1 MPKNKKPKRKTG
13 VRLVGTPAVLP
24 QRPEQKHNR
33 FTSTGNFTGTLDAVA
48 LTISTTATK
57 DNEYSL
63 PDLEGDVYR
72 TLRQYGLILARYQIA
87 DKAKFARR
95 YKHEPKIID
104 TACRIVAN
112 YLFTEIYGFDPSVNT
127 VHLFPLQA
135 ALGLPEPSVDAILAT
150 QAYIGTEAFRDLA
163 NDKVIK
169 NPDIL
174 EALQFTGREL
184 DELGTHRYH
193 DTDPMPHYLKQI
205 VKSINSEHKG
215 ERTNALK
222 VYDYV
227 CSHLENTKSR
237 ADHNRLNRQTDE
249 QRAKEKADQKKRQE
263 QKSKQHYRS
272 KPLESTTM
280 VGWERVVIGKP
291 ELTISHTGLIGRR
304 IIAAREG
311 KYVRDLGR
319 IISDPEQRIF
329 GRKTKALG
337 GVVIVDCSG
346 SMSLTDEEMK
356 DIMKSSSGCTV
367 IAYSSR
373 GDEADGEPNV
383 WLVARRGRQV
393 RRLPYFPGGNG
404 VDGPALEY
412 GLSFRTH
419 NAPVVWISDTHVTGA
434 NGYSQN
440 RLRDVCL
447 RLCRKHNIHV
457 ARDCETATDI
467 LTKLQRGQRVIPNIP
482 KSNNEEE

>member
-1 MPKNKKPKRKTG
+1 
-13 VRLVGTPAVLP
+13 
-24 QRPEQKHNR
+24 
-33 FTSTGNFTGTLDAVA
+33 
-48 LTISTTATK
+48 
-57 DNEYSL
+57 
-63 PDLEGDVYR
+63 
-72 TLRQYGLILARYQIA
+72 
-87 DKAKFARR
+87 
-95 YKHEPKIID
+95 
-104 TACRIVAN
+104 
-112 YLFTEIYGFDPSVNT
+112 
-127 VHLFPLQA
+127 
-135 ALGLPEPSVDAILAT
+135 
-150 QAYIGTEAFRDLA
+150 
-163 NDKVIK
+163 
-169 NPDIL
+169 
-174 EALQFTGREL
+174 
-184 DELGTHRYH
+184 
-193 DTDPMPHYLKQI
+193 
-205 VKSINSEHKG
+205 
-215 ERTNALK
+215 
-222 VYDYV
+222 
-227 CSHLENTKSR
+227 
-237 ADHNRLNRQTDE
+237 
-249 QRAKEKADQKKRQE
+249 
-263 QKSKQHYRS
+263 
-272 KPLESTTM
+272 M

-367 IAYSSR
+367 IAYSSH
-373 GDEADGEPNV
+373 GSEKDDEPNV

-434 NGYSQN
+434 NGYSQH

-457 ARDCETATDI
+457 ARDCEEATNI